1 MRTCLT
7 CLTVFALSAGSLA
20 AQSQAATGGAEGS
33 VAVHALRREDSA
45 KTWPG
50 GGFGGAWNGG
60 RLALAGEATITRR
73 DGHND
78 WHALAGPRVMLFSN
92 TRTRAFV
99 QVLAGTVIRQK
110 EARFSAQ
117 LGGGIDVSLTPRASV
132 RFQLAGLRDQTV
144 GDTLSSGRLSL
155 GLVVR

>member
-1 MRTCLT
+1 MCLT
-7 CLTVFALSAGSLA
+7 LVALSAGSPA
-20 AQSQAATGGAEGS
+20 AQSPSSATGAEGS
-33 VAVHALRREDSA
+33 VMVHALKREDSS
-45 KTWPG
+45 KIWPG
-50 GGFGGAWNGG
+50 GGVGAALNGR

-78 WHALAGPRVMLFSN
+78 WHALAGPRMALFSS
-92 TRTRAFV
+92 TRARVFL

-117 LGGGIDVSLTPRASV
+117 LGGGVDVALTPRTSL
-132 RFQLAGLRDQTV
+132 RFQVAGLRDQTA
-144 GDTLSSGRLSL
+144 GDTLTSGRLSF

>member
-1 MRTCLT
+1 MRTSLACLT
-7 CLTVFALSAGSLA
+7 LVALGAVSLG
-20 AQSQAATGGAEGS
+20 AQAPPSGGGAEGS
-33 VAVHALRREDSA
+33 VTVHALRREDSS

-50 GGFGGAWNGG
+50 GGFGAAWNGD

-78 WHALAGPRVMLFSN
+78 WHALAGPRVNLFSN
-92 TRTRAFV
+92 DRTRVFL
-99 QVLAGTVIRQK
+99 QLLAGSVIRQK

-117 LGGGIDVSLTPRASV
+117 VAGGVDIGLSARTSLRL
-132 RFQLAGLRDQTV
+132 QLAGLRDQTA
-144 GDTLSSGRLSL
+144 GDSLTSGRLSL

>member
-1 MRTCLT
+1 MRTHLVS
-7 CLTVFALSAGSLA
+7 LAIVALSAGSLA
-20 AQSQAATGGAEGS
+20 AQGPSPTQGLEGS
-33 VAVHALRREDSA
+33 LTVHGSRREDSS

-50 GGFGGAWNGG
+50 GGVGVAWNGS

-78 WHALAGPRVMLFSN
+78 WHALAGPRVTLFN
-92 TRTRAFV
+92 TSRTRLFL
-99 QVLAGTVIRQK
+99 QVLAGTIIRQK

-117 LGGGIDVSLTPRASV
+117 VGGGIDVSLSPRSSLRLV
-132 RFQLAGLRDQTV
+132 VAGLRDQTP
-144 GDTLSSGRLSL
+144 GETLSSGRVTL